1 MANKLVAA
9 LSSESK
15 IRILKLLLLA
25 PDQSFY
31 QREIA
36 ERTGLRLRAVQQ
48 ALQSLVDGGIVK
60 REARGRQVFYQ
71 ADASCPI
78 LAELTAILL
87 KTVGLAEV
95 LKQALESLAHRIQ
108 VAFVFGSMATGEAV
122 AESDVDL
129 MVVGEVGLRELVPAI
144 RAAGGKVG
152 REVNPITM
160 GEDELRQRLAQ
171 GDPFLTR
178 VLRGPK
184 IFLIGDEDELRRLAA
199 TEAPAGA

>member
-25 PDQSFY
+25 PEQSFY

-36 ERTGLRLRAVQQ
+36 EKTGLRLRAVQQ
-48 ALQSLVDGGIVK
+48 ALQSLVEAGIVR
-60 REARGRQVFYQ
+60 REQRGRQVFYQ

-78 LAELTAILL
+78 LAELTGILL

-108 VAFVFGSMATGEAV
+108 AAFVFGSMATGEAV

-129 MVVGEVGLRELVPAI
+129 MVVGEVGLRELVPAL
-144 RAAGGKVG
+144 RAASRELN
-152 REVNPITM
+152 REVNAIALGP
-160 GEDELRQRLAQ
+160 GELRERVGR
-171 GDPFLTR
+171 GDPFLTQ
-178 VLRGPK
+178 VLRQPK
-184 IFLIGDEDELRRLAA
+184 IFVVGDDNELRRIVAA
-199 TEAPAGA
+199 EAPPGA